1 MIDDTNTMDVT
12 PLEQNIKDIAQQVI
26 YEEDLD
32 KTKDLVALFNWNM
45 SKKNVARLLK
55 LNNLFDAVSDQMV
68 ERFMKKPDQ
77 FSNSDLLDYMKT
89 VQSAIDNS
97 TKALSQTEE
106 PPLIVQNNTQININ
120 SAEPFTRESRA
131 KIADA
136 VFAILA
142 KASKEQPAD
151 ISVEDFEDKTE
162 ADAINSHTG
171 D

>member
-1 MIDDTNTMDVT
+1 MTDNNNLDLT
-12 PLEQNIKDIAQQVI
+12 PLETNIQDIAQQVI
-26 YEEDLD
+26 AEESLD

-77 FSNSDLLDYMKT
+77 FSNADLLDYLKT
-89 VQSAIDNS
+89 VQGAIDNS
-97 TKALSQTEE
+97 SKALSQTEE
-106 PPLIVQNNTQININ
+106 PPVIVQNNTQININ
-120 SAEPFTRESRA
+120 TAESFNRESRA

-142 KASKEQPAD
+142 KASKEPE
-151 ISVEDFEDKTE
+151 IPVEDFEDITTNDS
-162 ADAINSHTG
+162 ASSNTG
-171 D
+171 E